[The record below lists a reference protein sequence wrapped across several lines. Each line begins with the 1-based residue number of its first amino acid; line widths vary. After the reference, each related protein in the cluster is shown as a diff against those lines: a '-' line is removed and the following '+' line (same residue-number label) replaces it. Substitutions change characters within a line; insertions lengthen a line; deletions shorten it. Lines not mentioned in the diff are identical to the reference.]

1 MKVWI
6 LWYIPKHNY
15 DKEPEQIWGIYKT
28 EELAKKE
35 KEHIKQ
41 VNKQEH
47 GFVMYEFRIE
57 DMIVKEEV
65 D

>member
-15 DKEPEQIWGIYKT
+15 DNEPEQIWGIYKT

-65 D
+65 G